1 MERSD
6 TQPEPVIPKH
16 EEVEGDSPQDRMMRM
31 VLSLRAEL
39 YDLYAKHQA
48 LLDEN
53 GRLKAK
59 QVLTIKL
66 RETSPEDKTDALPP
80 AAAREDE
87 PVVGDKREDREEA
100 LDLPTTEDA
109 SGKADEGVVSCDEVK
124 RTLTPMP
131 NTPKFPLQPVE
142 FRPVSPSEH
151 GLQEPPP
158 LAPALVGSSSIC
170 CMSPPPNAESEQP

>member
-6 TQPEPVIPKH
+6 TQPEPVIPKR

-53 GRLKAK
+53 NRLRATNVV
-59 QVLTIKL
+59 QIKL
-66 RETSPEDKTDALPP
+66 KESKDALPP

-87 PVVGDKREDREEA
+87 PVLGSVVADRAET

-109 SGKADEGVVSCDEVK
+109 SRTADAGVVSGDENE
-124 RTLTPMP
+124 RPLTPMP

-170 CMSPPPNAESEQP
+170 CMSPPPNVESENP

>member
-1 MERSD
+1 MESSD
-6 TQPEPVIPKH
+6 IPKH
-16 EEVEGDSPQDRMMRM
+16 EEVEGDTPQDRMMRM

-53 GRLKAK
+53 NRLRATNVV
-59 QVLTIKL
+59 QIKL
-66 RETSPEDKTDALPP
+66 KESKDALPP
-80 AAAREDE
+80 AAACEDGA
-87 PVVGDKREDREEA
+87 VVGGVVADREEA
-100 LDLPTTEDA
+100 LVLPTTE
-109 SGKADEGVVSCDEVK
+109 SESRTADEGVVSCDEGGKV
-124 RTLTPMP
+124 RADTPVP
-131 NTPKFPLQPVE
+131 NTPKFPQ

-170 CMSPPPNAESEQP
+170 CMSPPPNVESEQP

>member
-6 TQPEPVIPKH
+6 TQPEVVIPKR

-53 GRLKAK
+53 NRLRATNVV
-59 QVLTIKL
+59 QIKL
-66 RETSPEDKTDALPP
+66 KESKDALPP
-80 AAAREDE
+80 PAAREDGAVLGS
-87 PVVGDKREDREEA
+87 VVADRAET

-109 SGKADEGVVSCDEVK
+109 SRTADASVVSGDENGKVKAD
-124 RTLTPMP
+124 TPVP
-131 NTPKFPLQPVE
+131 NSPKFPLQPVE

>member
-1 MERSD
+1 
-6 TQPEPVIPKH
+6 
-16 EEVEGDSPQDRMMRM
+16 MMRM

-53 GRLKAK
+53 ARLKATK
-59 QVLTIKL
+59 VVSIKL
-66 RETSPEDKTDALPP
+66 KETAVEGKADAVSSTTACEDGA
-80 AAAREDE
+80 
-87 PVVGDKREDREEA
+87 VVGSVVADREEA
-100 LDLPTTEDA
+100 LDLPTTESESRTADA
-109 SGKADEGVVSCDEVK
+109 GVVSGDADK
-124 RTLTPMP
+124 RPLTPMP
-131 NTPKFPLQPVE
+131 NTPKFPLHPVE

-151 GLQEPPP
+151 GLAVEPPP

>member
-6 TQPEPVIPKH
+6 THPEPVIPKR

-53 GRLKAK
+53 NRLRATNVV
-59 QVLTIKL
+59 QIKL
-66 RETSPEDKTDALPP
+66 KESKDALPP
-80 AAAREDE
+80 ATAREDE
-87 PVVGDKREDREEA
+87 PVLCREREDGAET

-109 SGKADEGVVSCDEVK
+109 SRTADAGVVSGDEVK
-124 RTLTPMP
+124 RPLTPMP
-131 NTPKFPLQPVE
+131 NTPKFPLCPCD
-142 FRPVSPSEH
+142 FRPMSPSEH
-151 GLQEPPP
+151 GL
-158 LAPALVGSSSIC
+158 ADH
-170 CMSPPPNAESEQP
+170 PPNVESENP

>member
-1 MERSD
+1 MESSD
-6 TQPEPVIPKH
+6 IPKH
-16 EEVEGDSPQDRMMRM
+16 EEVEGDTPQDRMMRM

-53 GRLKAK
+53 NRLRATN
-59 QVLTIKL
+59 VVSIKL
-66 RETSPEDKTDALPP
+66 KESKDALPP
-80 AAAREDE
+80 AAACEDGA
-87 PVVGDKREDREEA
+87 VVGGVVADREEA
-100 LDLPTTEDA
+100 LVLPTTE
-109 SGKADEGVVSCDEVK
+109 SESRTADEGVVSGDEVE

-131 NTPKFPLQPVE
+131 KTPQ

-170 CMSPPPNAESEQP
+170 CMSPPPNVESEQP